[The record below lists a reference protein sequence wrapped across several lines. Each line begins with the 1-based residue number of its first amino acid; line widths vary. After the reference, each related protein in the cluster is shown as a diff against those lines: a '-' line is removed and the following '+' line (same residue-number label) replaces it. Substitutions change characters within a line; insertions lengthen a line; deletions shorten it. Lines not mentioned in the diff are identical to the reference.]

1 MADLGTGL
9 RLSGTGIV
17 ANFFLAV
24 VKIVT
29 GLVGNSQALVADGV
43 ESTADIIGSVIVWGG
58 LRISAL
64 PPDDKHP
71 YGHGKAEP
79 VAGVL
84 VALALLVAAG
94 FIAFHSIHEIQRPH
108 HLPEWYTLVVLGLV
122 IVLKEWLFRKVNAVG
137 EDLGSSALR
146 GEAWH
151 HRSDAI
157 TSAAVF
163 IGILVAWAG
172 GPGYESADDWSA
184 LLACSVIVWNGFRL
198 LSGAMDEL
206 MDASPGE
213 AVVALVRQRASG
225 VVGVSGIGRIRMRK
239 SGMGLMVD
247 IHVKVPGSMS
257 VHEGHSVAHGVED
270 VLSTSELRICYVS
283 VHIEPASQAP

>member
-1 MADLGTGL
+1 MSDLHTGL
-9 RLSGTGIV
+9 RLTGTGIV
-17 ANFFLAV
+17 ANALLAA

-29 GLVGNSQALVADGV
+29 GLVGHSHALVADGV
-43 ESTADIIGSVIVWGG
+43 ESTADIVGSLIVWGG
-58 LRISAL
+58 LRISVR
-64 PPDDKHP
+64 PPDEKHP

-84 VALALLVAAG
+84 VSLALLTAAG
-94 FIAFHSIHEIQRPH
+94 FIAFHSIREIRHPH
-108 HLPEWYTLVVLGLV
+108 HLPAWYTLVVLAV
-122 IVLKEWLFRKVNAVG
+122 VVAVKEWLFRAVHAAG
-137 EDLGSSALR
+137 SDLDSTALR

-163 IGILVAWAG
+163 VGILVAMVG

-184 LLACSVIVWNGFRL
+184 LLACGFIVWNGFKL
-198 LSGAMDEL
+198 LAGAMDEL

-213 AVVALVRQRASG
+213 K
-225 VVGVSGIGRIRMRK
+225 VVGHVRELAAAVPRVSGIGRVRVRK
-239 SGMGLMVD
+239 SGMGLLVD

-257 VHEGHSVAHGVED
+257 VHEGHEVAHAVED
-270 VLSTSELRICYVS
+270 ALGGSRLRVGYVS
-283 VHIEPASQAP
+283 VHIEPAR